1 MTNAIPFSLLTNGFI
16 LKGCKSRSPVPMNA
30 TGHPVAAT
38 LEGVKKRGR
47 WRKKK
52 MGGSEF
58 HHFPETTME
67 GIISY

>member
-38 LEGVKKRGR
+38 LEGVKKKRKMEEEENGR
-47 WRKKK
+47 
-52 MGGSEF
+52 E
-58 HHFPETTME
+58 
-67 GIISY
+67 